1 MSLRETPVNPEENA
15 HSPEGAAPGAAVGA
29 ENSPIDPDL
38 QSIIERWTKLPDAI
52 KAGML
57 AMVQASDT
65 MVHTADD
72 AK

>member
-15 HSPEGAAPGAAVGA
+15 HSGDGAAPDAAVGA
-29 ENSPIDPDL
+29 ENSRIDPDL

-65 MVHTADD
+65 MVHTTDD
-72 AK
+72 EK